1 MMNKNK
7 YARAYGIVLATIF
20 AILVTDLVFGIWPQ
34 LHAALLLAMCIIL
47 GAGFYVLGLW
57 IMSYRIE
64 ELKRKLP
71 ISGAEHRRQNRQF
84 YDWLRSR
91 GRR

>member
-1 MMNKNK
+1 
-7 YARAYGIVLATIF
+7 
-20 AILVTDLVFGIWPQ
+20 
-34 LHAALLLAMCIIL
+34 
-47 GAGFYVLGLW
+47 
-57 IMSYRIE
+57 MSYRIE